1 MADAVV
7 AKPTRAADT
16 SVIGLLVLAAGLV
29 VIGIHIVHPNFAK
42 ISAMLGIPIAGVEAA
57 WKFSRSRGLPFAWVL
72 ATILVESGGKPND
85 RGDAGGRS
93 VGLMQ
98 VNTVAHASEI
108 SAAGLTPGALLDPT
122 TNVDWGTRVMK
133 DIYDEV
139 KAALAGRNVRTPVDE
154 VLRLAYKGPA
164 TVIKAIKSGQEP
176 ANISWAPEAL
186 TRWRSAGARVAAAG
200 VAGGGPIK
208 LPFV

>member
-1 MADAVV
+1 MADAAI

-16 SVIGLLVLAAGLV
+16 SVVGLLVLAAGLV
-29 VIGIHIVHPNFAK
+29 VIGMHIVHPNFAK
-42 ISAMLGIPIAGVEAA
+42 ISAMLGIPVKGVEAA
-57 WKFSRSRGLPFAWVL
+57 WSWSRKRGLPFAWVL

-98 VNTVAHASEI
+98 VNTVAHANEI
-108 SAAGLTPGALLDPT
+108 AAAGLTPGALLDPA

-154 VLRLAYKGPA
+154 TLRLAYKGPA

-176 ANISWAPEAL
+176 ANISWAPEAI
-186 TRWRSAGARVAAAG
+186 TRWRAATARVAATG
-200 VAGGGPIK
+200 VTAVK